1 MGAGGE
7 AACSVYSARAA
18 WRAAANNIKRSRE
31 RERRRDDEAD
41 PIVTPIAQSQVKS
54 SLYAWLYTPATGIH
68 FKNECI
74 VLGQVYYRIPGKLN

>member
-1 MGAGGE
+1 M
-7 AACSVYSARAA
+7 YSARAA

-54 SLYAWLYTPATGIH
+54 SLYACLLPPLASILKKRRAMKG
-68 FKNECI
+68 
-74 VLGQVYYRIPGKLN
+74 GAR